1 MKIRCQKAVLAVA
14 AALLLAAARAHA
26 QGNTTVP
33 EAPSTPQYA
42 TDRVIVMMR
51 SDVATAMAAS
61 QEGLKFESAAGALGA
76 QVYTITDG
84 VSVQQ
89 KIQQLQSHPAVLAV
103 EPDYK
108 VHVFKT
114 PDDQYLSKQWHLD
127 KVQAMDAWNYSTGGT
142 VKVCHVDSGVRID
155 HPDLMANVVKG
166 WNMVPPG
173 QVDGTPPPS
182 PTDPAYLDFND
193 TYGHGTHTAGIIG
206 AVGNNVIGVSGMNWR
221 VQLYVCRFIWNDGSG
236 YISDAMNCIS
246 LCSAEGAMI
255 TSNSWGGIGYSDF
268 LKQEIQN
275 AQQRGQLFVVASG
288 NSGQNLDAAPLYP
301 ASYDLPN
308 MISVASTG
316 ITDQLSS
323 FSNLGANSVDIAAPG
338 EAIYSTT
345 YNGQYGLMWG
355 TSMATP
361 IVSGLAALLQAQA
374 QASGVTLTYS
384 QLAKFI
390 LSNGDVLPSLQ
401 GQLKTGA
408 RVNAF
413 KAAQAV
419 SQYLQSIGASALPA
433 APPSPAPA
441 AMQDLTP
448 APAVPRPSPSPS
460 ASWPTTSGLSLQK
473 LATRLVCGTSLLH
486 GKRARQ
492 SSVAS
497 GSGTCGLGAP
507 GTNPYVAA
515 RAVDG
520 RCQGQYTNPVKGSC
534 AMTNVQDDPW
544 WQAGL
549 GNTTRVVGVA
559 LTTRSDCSWAEL
571 GGAQIWVGPRF
582 FRPADAVAGSGFTHC
597 ATVPAAGIARGQRR
611 VFGCRAPAGVDA
623 RVVAVYLPKKAAR
636 LTLCEVDVITQQW
649 LLSAAAAAGG
659 SGR

>member
-1 MKIRCQKAVLAVA
+1 
-14 AALLLAAARAHA
+14 
-26 QGNTTVP
+26 
-33 EAPSTPQYA
+33 
-42 TDRVIVMMR
+42 
-51 SDVATAMAAS
+51 
-61 QEGLKFESAAGALGA
+61 
-76 QVYTITDG
+76 
-84 VSVQQ
+84 
-89 KIQQLQSHPAVLAV
+89 
-103 EPDYK
+103 
-108 VHVFKT
+108 
-114 PDDQYLSKQWHLD
+114 
-127 KVQAMDAWNYSTGGT
+127 
-142 VKVCHVDSGVRID
+142 
-155 HPDLMANVVKG
+155 
-166 WNMVPPG
+166 
-173 QVDGTPPPS
+173 
-182 PTDPAYLDFND
+182 
-193 TYGHGTHTAGIIG
+193 
-206 AVGNNVIGVSGMNWR
+206 
-221 VQLYVCRFIWNDGSG
+221 
-236 YISDAMNCIS
+236 
-246 LCSAEGAMI
+246 
-255 TSNSWGGIGYSDF
+255 
-268 LKQEIQN
+268 
-275 AQQRGQLFVVASG
+275 
-288 NSGQNLDAAPLYP
+288 
-301 ASYDLPN
+301 
-308 MISVASTG
+308 
-316 ITDQLSS
+316 
-323 FSNLGANSVDIAAPG
+323 
-338 EAIYSTT
+338 
-345 YNGQYGLMWG
+345 
-355 TSMATP
+355 MATP

-390 LSNGDVLPSLQ
+390 LSNGDVLPSLQVGGAGAGALLPCTLPPRARARAAQVVRTSRPTHHTGRPSRPALLPQ